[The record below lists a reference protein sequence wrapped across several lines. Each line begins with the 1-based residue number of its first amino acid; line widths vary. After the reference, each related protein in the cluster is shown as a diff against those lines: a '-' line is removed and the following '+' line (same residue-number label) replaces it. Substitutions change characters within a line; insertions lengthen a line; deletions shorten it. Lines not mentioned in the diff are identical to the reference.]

1 MKKLFSYLFLILFSL
16 QTPSQ
21 ADDIRDFQ
29 IEGISIGDS
38 LLDYITTDEIE
49 KRKFFYPGMTSNP
62 KKFASLN
69 LFSDDIEV
77 EIYNEI
83 KIDFKNSDSKY
94 KIYALGGIIY
104 YDNIKDCYNKK
115 DEIVAELSNMFKEA
129 RKEDAGTKKHF
140 IDKSGKSTTTDF
152 IYWFKSGDYV
162 LVACYDWSRK
172 YEKKG
177 ERDQLRIG
185 ILLKEYNDWLWE
197 Q

>member
-1 MKKLFSYLFLILFSL
+1 MKKILAILILIFFL
-16 QTPSQ
+16 QTPSW

-49 KRKFFYPGMTSNP
+49 KRKFFYKGMTSNP

-77 EIYNEI
+77 EIYNKI

-104 YDNIKDCYNKK
+104 YDIIKDRYNKK
-115 DEIVAELSNMFKEA
+115 DEIVAELANLFKEA
-129 RKEDAGTKKHF
+129 RKEDAGTRKHY
-140 IDKSGKSTTTDF
+140 IDKSGESTTTDF
-152 IYWFKSGDYV
+152 VYWFRFQHFIILASIFPRFINPFFIV
-162 LVACYDWSRK
+162 LPGRYCNSFHSA
-172 YEKKG
+172 
-177 ERDQLRIG
+177 RI
-185 ILLKEYNDWLWE
+185 WVFF
-197 Q
+197 